1 MCGSDA
7 HGGMMGTDTSGRWSG
22 GPFAARGDRRSGVGG
37 AFRGRPGLQGAGGII
52 RSVQS
57 GVHPGAAQSRR
68 GGFFVFSGRASTPAS
83 GVSRVRLKQIKL
95 AGFKSFVDAT
105 SFEVPGQLVGV
116 VGPNGCGKSNIM
128 DAVRWVLGESKASE
142 LRGESMQDVIFS
154 GSSERKPASRAS
166 VELVFDNSLG
176 RIGGSWGTFAEIA
189 VKRVLT
195 RDGQSTYY
203 VNNQQVRRKDV
214 HDIFL
219 GTGLGPRAYAIIGQ
233 GMISRIIEARPED
246 LRVFLEEAA
255 GISRYKERRR
265 ETENRLS
272 DTRENLTRVE
282 DIQRE
287 LGGQIERLERQAE
300 VAQQYRQLEA
310 DRHSRQGLLWMVR
323 RDEAAAEQAR
333 LAEQA
338 GAAATRLESR
348 LADLRA
354 LEAETESLRSAHY
367 AAGDDMHAAQGRFYD
382 ANAEVGRLESEIR
395 FVLDSQGQLG
405 QRVAALSAQE
415 QRARD
420 EAEQARVD
428 TGIAHEQL
436 AIAQQAADELSER
449 VLTLGEEMP
458 ALDGALRD
466 ARTALEH
473 ARGAALQIRQSIE
486 LSATRRRAAE
496 QALSAAERR
505 RDRLQAEGGQVQAPD
520 DHEVEEARIAV
531 AEAEEA
537 EHRTGDDQA
546 QAEDVWRSADARR
559 APAQQMLRAA
569 EAKTTQIE
577 ARIAALKQ
585 LQERAQS
592 QARIVPWLDRHG
604 LASLARLWQ
613 RLRIEEGWET
623 ALESVLRERVQALEV
638 GQIEHV
644 AGLSADAPPAK
655 VAFFS
660 AQPLAN
666 AAAAAG
672 MRPLLEVV
680 RATDPAL
687 QSLLSDWLH
696 GFYAADSVEAAVAR
710 RAELAPGARMVTRE
724 GHVVSR
730 MSLQMYAP
738 DSEQEG
744 VLVRQHELENLARE
758 LRAQQLLADDAR
770 ADAAR
775 AETQAADASARLAGA
790 RDMHTAAVRRLAAVR
805 LEAQRVEQ
813 LSERARQTRGRIEHE
828 LADVVA
834 GVEEATRSIEEES
847 AAFEELDIALAERQ
861 QQAEDLAQA
870 FEAAERALAARRDEL
885 RQAERDAQEA
895 TFATRETQG
904 RIERLARS
912 LEQALVLEGNSRAE
926 REQCETKLA
935 ALSDDGARASL
946 DAALQSRVAAEQAL
960 AAARERLEDLTRTL
974 KSRDES
980 RLVIERE
987 QDPLRQ
993 QVTELQ
999 LREQAARLNA
1009 EQFAAQLTDARIDV
1023 PALLAEYTANGA
1035 SLPKASWLQGEVTR
1049 LANAV
1054 AALGAVNL
1062 AALDE
1067 LAAAAERKGF
1077 LDAQSADLNEAIST
1091 LEDAIARIDRETR
1104 ELLQQTY
1111 DTVNREFGRLFPE
1124 LFGGGEARLILTGG
1138 EILDAGVQVM
1148 AQPPGKR
1155 NSSIHLLSGGEKAL
1169 TAIALVFAMFQLNPA
1184 PFCLLDEV
1192 DAPLDD
1198 ANTERYC
1205 DMVRRMS
1212 DQTQFLFITHNKIAM
1227 ELAQQLVGVTMQ
1239 ERGVSRIVA
1248 VDLESAARIA
1258 EAA

>member
-1 MCGSDA
+1 M
-7 HGGMMGTDTSGRWSG
+7 
-22 GPFAARGDRRSGVGG
+22 
-37 AFRGRPGLQGAGGII
+37 
-52 RSVQS
+52 
-57 GVHPGAAQSRR
+57 
-68 GGFFVFSGRASTPAS
+68 
-83 GVSRVRLKQIKL
+83 RLKQIKL

-105 SFEVPGQLVGV
+105 AFEVPGQLVGV

-154 GSSERKPASRAS
+154 GSSERKPAARAS

-265 ETENRLS
+265 ETENRLA

-287 LGGQIERLERQAE
+287 LAGQIERLQRQAE

-310 DRHSRQGLLWMVR
+310 DRLRRQGLLWMVR

-333 LAEQA
+333 LAEQSR
-338 GAAATRLESR
+338 AAATQLESS

-367 AAGDDMHAAQGRFYD
+367 AAGDEMHAVQGRFYD
-382 ANAEVGRLESEIR
+382 ANAEVSRLESEIR
-395 FVLDSQGQLG
+395 FVLESQGQLG
-405 QRVAALSAQE
+405 QRVAALSAQQ

-420 EAEQARVD
+420 EAEQARID
-428 TGIAHEQL
+428 TASAHDQL
-436 AIAQQAADELSER
+436 AAAQQSADELAER

-458 ALDGALRD
+458 ALDVALRD
-466 ARTALEH
+466 ARTALEQ
-473 ARGAALQIRQSIE
+473 ARGAALQVRQSIE

-496 QALSAAERR
+496 QAMAAAERR
-505 RDRLQAEGGQVQAPD
+505 RDRLEAEGGQVQAPD
-520 DHEVEEARIAV
+520 AYALEDARIAV

-537 EHRTGDDQA
+537 ELRTGDDQT
-546 QAEDVWRSADARR
+546 QAEEAWRMADARR
-559 APAQQMLRAA
+559 APAQQALRAA

-577 ARIAALKQ
+577 ARITALRQ

-592 QARIVPWLDRHG
+592 QSRIVPWLERHG

-623 ALESVLRERVQALEV
+623 AIESVLRERVQSLEV
-638 GQIEHV
+638 GRIEHV

-655 VAFFS
+655 VAFFTP
-660 AQPLAN
+660 QPLPPAVPV
-666 AAAAAG
+666 AG

-680 RATDPAL
+680 RATEAGL
-687 QSLLSDWLH
+687 QSLLADWLH
-696 GFYAADSVEAAVAR
+696 GLYTADSVDEAITR
-710 RAELAPGARMVTRE
+710 RADLAPGARLVTRE

-744 VLVRQHELENLARE
+744 LLARQHELENLARE
-758 LRAQQLLADDAR
+758 LRAQQLMADEAR
-770 ADAAR
+770 GDAAR
-775 AETQAADASARLAGA
+775 AEAQAAETAARLAAA
-790 RDMHTAAVRRLAAVR
+790 RDAHTAAVRRLAAVR

-813 LSERARQTRGRIEHE
+813 LSERARHTRDRIGQE
-828 LADVVA
+828 LAEVGAALD
-834 GVEEATRSIEEES
+834 EARQGIEEES

-870 FEAAERALAARRDEL
+870 FETAERSLAARRDDL
-885 RQAERDAQEA
+885 RRAERDAQEA
-895 TFATRETQG
+895 AFATREIQG
-904 RIERLARS
+904 RIERLARA
-912 LEQALVLEGNSRAE
+912 LEQALQLERTSRAE
-926 REQCETKLA
+926 REQCEAKLA
-935 ALSDDGARASL
+935 ELSDDTARSAL
-946 DAALQSRVAAEQAL
+946 DAALQSRVVAEQAL
-960 AAARERLEDLTRTL
+960 SAARQRLEDLTRTL
-974 KSRDES
+974 KARDER
-980 RLVIERE
+980 RLAIERE
-987 QDPLRQ
+987 HEPLRQ
-993 QVTELQ
+993 RVTELQ

-1009 EQFAAQLTDARIDV
+1009 EQFAAQLAEAQVDEA
-1023 PALLAEYTANGA
+1023 ALLAEAGA
-1035 SLPKASWLQGEVTR
+1035 DGAALPKASWLQGEVTR

-1054 AALGAVNL
+1054 AALGPVNL

-1067 LAAAAERKGF
+1067 LAAATERKGF

-1091 LEDAIARIDRETR
+1091 LEDAIAKIDRETR
-1104 ELLQQTY
+1104 ELLQTTY
-1111 DTVNREFGRLFPE
+1111 DTVNRSFGQLFPE

-1155 NSSIHLLSGGEKAL
+1155 NTSIHLLSGGEKAL